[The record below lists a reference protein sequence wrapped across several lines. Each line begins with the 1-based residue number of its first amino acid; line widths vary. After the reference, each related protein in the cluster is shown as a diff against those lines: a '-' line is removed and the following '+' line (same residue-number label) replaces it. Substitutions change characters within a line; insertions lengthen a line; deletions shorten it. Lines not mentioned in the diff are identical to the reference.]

1 MRTAILAAVLVSAL
15 TAPLAADKAR
25 DEAEKQV
32 KFGIDVARNNLGRE
46 ATFWFLRATE
56 IDPTYGAAFNNLA
69 IAYEHAGKLEEAGR
83 AYERAEKLD
92 PDNQYIKQ
100 NHELFKEIYERASRQ
115 SRR

>member
-32 KFGIDVARNNLGRE
+32 KFGIDVARNNLWRE